1 MIFSKTA
8 LTLSVF
14 AALGAMSALPAHAGG
29 FPVFATGVD
38 ASGMSLPN
46 GTQGDPHYTL
56 VNTPSGT
63 PGTVSVLTSAYG
75 FPIVPNGWLG
85 DSATSAWIVPN
96 NDPFLNGGPIGYYD
110 YQTTFD
116 LTGFDPATASL
127 SGQWAT
133 DNFGTDLRLNGQSTG
148 NTVLSNNSNNTY
160 TPFSITSGFQPGLNT
175 LDFIVLDDGQG
186 ATGLRVDSFS
196 GNANPVPE
204 ASSTV
209 SLGLLLA
216 LGLGGVFAARR
227 KRAVAA

>member
-14 AALGAMSALPAHAGG
+14 AALGAMSALPAHAGNL
-29 FPVFATGVD
+29 PVFATGVD

-56 VNTPSGT
+56 VSTPSGT
-63 PGTVSVLTSAYG
+63 PGTVSVLTSAHG
-75 FPIVPNGWLG
+75 NPIVPNGWIG

-96 NDPFLNGGPIGYYD
+96 NEPFLDGGPTGYYD

-116 LTGFDPATASL
+116 LSGFDPATASL

-133 DNFGTDLRLNGQSTG
+133 DNFGTEIRLNGQATG
-148 NTVLSNNSNNTY
+148 DAFNNSNNAY
-160 TPFSITSGFQPGLNT
+160 SPFSITGGFQPGLNT

-186 ATGLRVDSFS
+186 ATGLRVDGFS

-209 SLGLLLA
+209 SLGLLLT
-216 LGLGGVFAARR
+216 LGLGGAFLARR
-227 KRAVAA
+227 KALKG